1 MNLHSPE
8 PLLIEAT
15 RGGVREKE
23 YLVDVFACDTSG
35 NTVMALGDVERLV
48 HPRSTVKIL
57 QGLATV
63 ESGAADH
70 YGLGGGELALMC
82 GSHFGEVSHVA
93 ATQSILAKISLR
105 PNHLQCGSH
114 WPLHEAT
121 RRGMIRAQRTPS
133 PVHHQCSG
141 KHAGGLC
148 LLSYRGEDIA
158 RYTEANHPL
167 QQQIIRNLERFTG
180 ESLHNVAPGVD
191 GCSYPTWP
199 LPLRCWAQAF
209 ARIADP
215 SGFADSTAR
224 AVAVLKSAV
233 ETNPLMVAG
242 ESSFI
247 SMFTRQFG
255 SRIYIK
261 NGADG
266 FMTVALA
273 NQPIGLVLKVRSGQA
288 RIATIAVGALLEKLN
303 VLSPEEAAR
312 WRTQPRTNA
321 NGRQVGEVRVV
332 NL

>member
-15 RGGVREKE
+15 RGGVPEKE
-23 YLVDVFACDTSG
+23 YLVDAFACDSFG
-35 NTVMALGDVERLV
+35 KILVSLGDIERLV
-48 HPRSTVKIL
+48 YPRSSAKIL
-57 QGLATV
+57 QALATV

-93 ATQSILAKISLR
+93 ATQSILAKINLR
-105 PNHLQCGSH
+105 PKHLQCGSH
-114 WPLHEAT
+114 WPVHEPT
-121 RRGMIRAQRTPS
+121 RRGMIRSQSTPTS
-133 PVHHQCSG
+133 LHHPCSG

-148 LLSYRGEDIA
+148 LLSYTSEDITQ
-158 RYTEANHPL
+158 YTAPDHPL

-180 ESLHNVAPGVD
+180 DSLHNVPAGID
-191 GCSYPTWP
+191 GCSYPTYP
-199 LPLRCWAQAF
+199 LPLRCWGQAF

-224 AVAVLKSAV
+224 SIAILKSAV
-233 ETNPLMVAG
+233 EKNPLMVAG
-242 ESSFI
+242 ENSFI

-255 SRIYIK
+255 NRVYIK

-266 FMTVALA
+266 FMAVALA

-288 RIATIAVGALLEKLN
+288 RIASIAVSALLEKLG
-303 VLSPEEAAR
+303 VLSSEEALR
-312 WRTQPRTNA
+312 WRTQPRMNA
-321 NGRQVGEVRVV
+321 NGRQTGNVRVV
-332 NL
+332 GL